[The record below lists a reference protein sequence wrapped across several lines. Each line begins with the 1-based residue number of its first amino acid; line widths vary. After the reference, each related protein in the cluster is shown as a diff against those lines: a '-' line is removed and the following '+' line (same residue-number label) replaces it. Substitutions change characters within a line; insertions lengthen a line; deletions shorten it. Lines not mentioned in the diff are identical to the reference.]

1 MSQLSWNVTRGHQ
14 VSIQHST
21 EDRYFHPWLS
31 HLRVWEIK
39 CQLIPLTSANNH
51 MAAIF
56 NSGSVLGILCSY
68 AKNFKDYKSAVVL
81 DVL

>member
-14 VSIQHST
+14 VSIQHRI
-21 EDRYFHPWLS
+21 EDKNFHPWLS

-39 CQLIPLTSANNH
+39 CQLILLTSANYH

-56 NSGSVLGILCSY
+56 NSGSILGILCS
-68 AKNFKDYKSAVVL
+68 
-81 DVL
+81 